1 MGLNYYLFMAIYKV
15 LIFLNIIKS
24 NILDDAGLSEGNIF
38 LKGSNIAII
47 ITINGSDLPRFP
59 YKY

>member
-1 MGLNYYLFMAIYKV
+1 MVDGIELLFIHDDLKS
-15 LIFLNIIKS
+15 FDIIKS
-24 NILDDAGLSEGNIF
+24 NILDIGGLSEGNIF

>member
-15 LIFLNIIKS
+15 LIFLNYIKS
-24 NILDDAGLSEGNIF
+24 NILDVARLSEGNIF
-38 LKGSNIAII
+38 LKGSNIVI
-47 ITINGSDLPRFP
+47 ITINGADLTLFP